1 MSEGSE
7 KLARSRQ
14 AIVDHIARKQRKHDP
29 RETSEGRDFPPGPDS
44 DYDYEDDEATMPA
57 GGGWF
62 AHLSHAVRVWWRYH
76 PAHMAVEL
84 ASPLMRTYARRK
96 PVQLLGIAF
105 AAGALLTLARPWKLI
120 SIGTVVLALLK
131 SSQLSHLVTAAMSA
145 ADYRKD
151 RERPR

>member
-1 MSEGSE
+1 
-7 KLARSRQ
+7 
-14 AIVDHIARKQRKHDP
+14 
-29 RETSEGRDFPPGPDS
+29 
-44 DYDYEDDEATMPA
+44 
-57 GGGWF
+57 
-62 AHLSHAVRVWWRYH
+62 
-76 PAHMAVEL
+76 MAVEL

-96 PVQLLGIAF
+96 PAQLLGIAF